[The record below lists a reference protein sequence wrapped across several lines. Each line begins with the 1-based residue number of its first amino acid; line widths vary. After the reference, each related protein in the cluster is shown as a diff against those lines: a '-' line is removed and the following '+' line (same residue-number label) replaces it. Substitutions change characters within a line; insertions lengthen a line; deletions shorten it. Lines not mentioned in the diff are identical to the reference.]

1 MLLGEGGVSLR
12 AQMVGKGALPAQT
25 ILELMKG
32 GQINGATEAR
42 VSPASLDL
50 SLSDE
55 VYAVDGIFQPLPGET
70 VRDVLSRVG
79 KERSDLSKPLECG
92 QTYLARLNEVLK
104 LPADVY
110 GYCNPKSTSGRL
122 DVHVRLL
129 ADGVPRYDAVGP
141 AGWQGE
147 LWLSIIPKTFP
158 VTISPGQA
166 LNQLRLFNA
175 DTRLSDH
182 DLEKSLDDFKLL
194 WTKEGEPITYD
205 SLKIRDNDHSIILTL
220 DLEEGVVGYEGVH
233 TSTSIDLAKVKE
245 YESAAFFRPIKK
257 DKDTLF
263 LKRGEFYI
271 LSTLEAVRVPPTL
284 ACEMVPMDERSGEF
298 RSHYAGF
305 IDPGWG
311 WGKEGEGK
319 GRTLTLEVRPFED
332 LIVRHGQPI
341 AKIKF
346 ERMAEVPS
354 VLYDTA
360 SSNYVAQRGPK
371 LAKHFK

>member
-1 MLLGEGGVSLR
+1 MVEQKMGE
-12 AQMVGKGALPAQT
+12 GALPSQT
-25 ILELMKG
+25 ILELIKAG
-32 GQINGATEAR
+32 HITGTNGSH

-55 VYAVDGIFQPLPGET
+55 IYAVDGIFQPLPHET
-70 VRDVLSRVG
+70 VKDVLAKVG
-79 KERSDLSKPLECG
+79 KKRHDFNLPLVCG
-92 QTYLARLNEVLK
+92 QTYLARLNEKLN
-104 LPADVY
+104 LPADIY

-129 ADGVPRYDAVGP
+129 ADGVPRYDAVTPSGFS
-141 AGWQGE
+141 GE

-158 VTISPGQA
+158 VKVSPGQT

-175 DTRLSDH
+175 DTRLN
-182 DLEKSLDDFKLL
+182 DDELINAIDNNKLL
-194 WTKEGEPITYD
+194 WTKAAEPISYQ
-205 SLKIRDNDHSIILTL
+205 SLKVKDNDRSIILTL
-220 DLEEGVVGYEGVH
+220 DLEEGVIGYEGVH
-233 TSTSIDLAKVKE
+233 TSQAIDLSLVGAHD
-245 YESAAFFRPIKK
+245 AATFFRPIKK
-257 DKDTLF
+257 TDGTLF

-271 LSTLEAVRVPPTL
+271 LSTLEAVRVPPEL

-311 WGKEGEGK
+311 WGGNGEGQ

-346 ERMAEVPS
+346 ERMKELPE
-354 VLYDTA
+354 VLYDKTN
-360 SSNYVAQRGPK
+360 SNYVVQKGPK
-371 LAKHFK
+371 LAKQFKP

>member
-1 MLLGEGGVSLR
+1 MREE
-12 AQMVGKGALPAQT
+12 GKGALPAQV
-25 ILELMKG
+25 IKELIAAG
-32 GQINGATEAR
+32 HITGTNGSH

-55 VYAVDGIFQPLPGET
+55 IYVVNGIFQPLPGET
-70 VRDVLSRVG
+70 VRDVLAKVEKKVHPFDR
-79 KERSDLSKPLECG
+79 PLICG
-92 QTYLARLNEVLK
+92 QVYLARLNEK
-104 LPADVY
+104 LNLPPDVY

-141 AGWQGE
+141 AGWSGE
-147 LWLSIIPKTFP
+147 LWLSIAPKTFP
-158 VTISPGQA
+158 IKIAPGQT

-175 DTRLSDH
+175 DTRLSDG
-182 DLEKSLDDFKLL
+182 DLNEVINNRQLVWS
-194 WTKEGEPITYD
+194 KEGKPYRYND
-205 SLKIRDNDHSIILTL
+205 LKVRDNDHSVILTL
-220 DLEEGVVGYEGVH
+220 DLEEEIIGYEGVH
-233 TSTSIDLAKVKE
+233 TTSAIDISLIKE
-245 YESAAFFRPIKK
+245 YEVENFFRPIKK
-257 DKDTLF
+257 DNKPLF

-271 LSTLEAVRVPPTL
+271 LSTLEAVRVPPEL
-284 ACEMVPMDERSGEF
+284 ACEMVSMDERSGEF

-311 WGKEGEGK
+311 WGASGEGK

-346 ERMAEVPS
+346 EHMAHLPH

-360 SSNYVAQRGPK
+360 SSNYVAQKGPK